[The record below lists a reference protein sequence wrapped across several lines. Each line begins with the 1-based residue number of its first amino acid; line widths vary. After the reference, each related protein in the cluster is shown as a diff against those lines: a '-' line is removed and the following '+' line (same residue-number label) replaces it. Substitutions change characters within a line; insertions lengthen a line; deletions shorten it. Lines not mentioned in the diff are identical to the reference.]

1 MKKVTL
7 VAILFTTL
15 SAVGVTFYISLTSS
29 KRQPIEQAISQQD
42 TQPDLSSQ
50 KAFYDYTLSSLGEQ
64 NFEQID
70 QRVQQQAT
78 NESELAISSSLFE
91 TYKEYKR
98 ALTELTPLSIHAMT
112 ADDFDQFHLA
122 IIGLQEQFFTDQQ
135 INELFGD
142 ENALREFAI
151 KKKRINEYSLG
162 GNSNNEQLEMALSQ
176 QPEFIQKA
184 ERNNQLVTQLIHSAE
199 LKDPQQQYLERVS
212 IVGEEGAKRLEA
224 LDENRQ
230 RFSQQL
236 SEFFQQRDSILA
248 SNEISNMDKSKQIA
262 QLRTEYFDTSQLKRV
277 EALERIHD
285 SGK

>member
-15 SAVGVTFYISLTSS
+15 SIVGVTFYLSLTSS
-29 KRQPIEQAISQQD
+29 KPQPIKQAISQQD

-64 NFEQID
+64 SFEQID

-78 NESELAISSSLFE
+78 NESELAISSSLFD

-98 ALTELTPLSIHAMT
+98 ALTELTPLSIHSMT
-112 ADDFDQFHLA
+112 ADDFEQFHLA

-135 INELFGD
+135 ITELFGD

-151 KKKRINEYSLG
+151 EKKRINEYSLD
-162 GNSNNEQLEMALSQ
+162 GNSSNEQLEMALSQ

-199 LKDPQQQYLERVS
+199 LKDPQQQYLKRVS
-212 IVGEEGAKRLEA
+212 IVGEEGAKRIEI

-230 RFSQQL
+230 RFNQQL
-236 SEFFQQRDSILA
+236 SEFFQQRESILA
-248 SNEISNMDKSKQIA
+248 SNKNSNMDKSKQIA